1 MNKSSNTD
9 ELLRTFFDEILQASS
24 KIDENLI
31 RTSSK
36 ADENFLKTSSKLMR
50 CDEMIFDEVLDPLQF
65 N

>member
-24 KIDENLI
+24 KI
-31 RTSSK
+31 
-36 ADENFLKTSSKLMR
+36 DENFLKTSSKLMR